1 MIILRKLMFLKAHTL
16 IRQVHLK
23 SVLLATTDIFLHKTL
38 REKCPNTQ
46 FFWSLFE
53 LFSRSERLKFQP
65 AV

>member
-1 MIILRKLMFLKAHTL
+1 MQMIILRKLMFLKAHTL

-23 SVLLATTDIFLHKTL
+23 SVLLATTDIFSHKTL

-53 LFSRSERLKFQP
+53 CF
-65 AV
+65 